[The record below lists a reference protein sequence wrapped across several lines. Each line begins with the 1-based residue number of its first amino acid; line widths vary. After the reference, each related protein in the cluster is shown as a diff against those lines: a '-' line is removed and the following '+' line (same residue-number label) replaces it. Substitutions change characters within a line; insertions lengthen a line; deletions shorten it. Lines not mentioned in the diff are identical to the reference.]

1 MPGPTSL
8 APERIPNA
16 CGDTVRIHAD
26 VFYFFSCL
34 MMKNGDSVS
43 VRMLM
48 VMRRVLLS
56 VCVFVSVF
64 FLPELCCD
72 ALFAVSLGRRIPAV
86 QHGAGG
92 HSLGPQHPVHPVRVL
107 ADLHHQLGAVHREE
121 HVRQL
126 RAGDPGQIPAEGERP
141 NTAPLVPSGGASFF
155 VLFLFSFFFFLKAD
169 IQ

>member
-1 MPGPTSL
+1 M
-8 APERIPNA
+8 
-16 CGDTVRIHAD
+16 CV
-26 VFYFFSCL
+26 CL
-34 MMKNGDSVS
+34 
-43 VRMLM
+43 
-48 VMRRVLLS
+48 
-56 VCVFVSVF
+56 CWFF

>member
-1 MPGPTSL
+1 M
-8 APERIPNA
+8 
-16 CGDTVRIHAD
+16 C
-26 VFYFFSCL
+26 
-34 MMKNGDSVS
+34 
-43 VRMLM
+43 
-48 VMRRVLLS
+48 
-56 VCVFVSVF
+56 VCVFFF
-64 FLPELCCD
+64 FLSGAFFD

-141 NTAPLVPSGGASFF
+141 NTAPLAPSGGGGASFIY
-155 VLFLFSFFFFLKAD
+155 LFIYLS
-169 IQ
+169 IYI